1 MGAMADDDGAGRRRL
16 AGEVLVSSRD
26 GGRSWSDAQPAGENS
41 RMNRKDSAT
50 SATVVSARS
59 QGRVHRHHQEELR
72 HGGAA
77 GAAANACRLSSRVN
91 ESTDGTVA
99 RWTLP

>member
-1 MGAMADDDGAGRRRL
+1 MADDDGARRRL

-26 GGRSWSDAQPAGENS
+26 GGRSWSDAQLANESS
-41 RMNRKDSAT
+41 RMNRNDSAT

-59 QGRVHRHHQEELR
+59 LGRAHRLHQDELR
-72 HGGAA
+72 HEGAA
-77 GAAANACRLSSRVN
+77 GAANDVCRLSSRVN

>member
-1 MGAMADDDGAGRRRL
+1 
-16 AGEVLVSSRD
+16 
-26 GGRSWSDAQPAGENS
+26 
-41 RMNRKDSAT
+41 MNRKDSAT

-59 QGRVHRHHQEELR
+59 RGRAHPHHQEELR
-72 HGGAA
+72 HEGAA
-77 GAAANACRLSSRVN
+77 GAAANARRPSLRMN